1 MLVFC
6 NFYTVSLKFKIQVPD
21 FPGGS
26 GSKNL
31 TATAG
36 DTGPVPDP
44 GGSHVPW
51 SNQAHAPQPL
61 KPMRLIARAPHQET
75 PSHHS

>member
-6 NFYTVSLKFKIQVPD
+6 NFYIVPLKFKIQVPD

-31 TATAG
+31 TAIAE
-36 DTGPVPDP
+36 DTGSVPDP

-51 SNQAHAPQPL
+51 S
-61 KPMRLIARAPHQET
+61 
-75 PSHHS
+75 S